1 MFLKEDTPSLK
12 KLKTFECVKTIILLN
27 VGDDNKAHIYK
38 RQRSRVSSSD
48 KSDNLVKRQ
57 TSRQVSITEKGIS
70 KEKEVKLQKS
80 INQTK

>member
-1 MFLKEDTPSLK
+1 MIKIVLKGRHSFSK
-12 KLKTFECVKTIILLN
+12 KRCVKTIILLN